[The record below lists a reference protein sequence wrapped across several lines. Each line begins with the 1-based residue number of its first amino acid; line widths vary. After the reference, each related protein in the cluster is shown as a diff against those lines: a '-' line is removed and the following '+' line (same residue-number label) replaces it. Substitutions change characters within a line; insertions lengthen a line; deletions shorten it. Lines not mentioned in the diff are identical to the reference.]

1 MIIALDGV
9 RPAEKGRATI
19 SGGFSKMKQSPQKRE
34 KEENP
39 KVAKICFHHK

>member
-1 MIIALDGV
+1 MIMALDGV
-9 RPAEKGRATI
+9 LLRKGKNTI
-19 SGGFSKMKQSPQKRE
+19 SGGFSKMKQSPKK